1 MDQQPDELSDGDAPA
16 LPTEEPTTDTEAEL
30 SGLRIRQIAALRRGA
45 YRARSYCIVAFVA
58 LLVAGIKL
66 IILTARHVHHD
77 GWGWRPIAYSVVAV
91 VALATAVHFAGKIA
105 EITRELS
112 QPIQTDPATPP
123 DFSTLSD
130 GSQHARN
137 LEEIY

>member
-1 MDQQPDELSDGDAPA
+1 M
-16 LPTEEPTTDTEAEL
+16 EEPLDANPDRHEQVVPSEDPPTDTEAEL

-45 YRARSYCIVAFVA
+45 YRTRSYCIVALFA

-66 IILTARHVHHD
+66 IIMTAHHVHEA
-77 GWGWRPIAYSVVAV
+77 GWGGRPIGYSIVAV
-91 VALATAVHFAGKIA
+91 AALAMAFHFAGKIA

-112 QPIQTDPATPP
+112 QPMQTDPATPP

-137 LEEIY
+137 LEEIH